1 MFVPTNSIMDTI
13 IQPVI
18 RPAKRSSYRRH
29 PVEFKRAVVEQSLTT
44 GASVSRIAREHNVN
58 ANQVFGWRKLF
69 KEGLLDTG
77 SGDDCKLLP
86 VALAE
91 LPCSPMPMRSS
102 DAPMVPAG
110 VIQLELGKARLRIEG
125 GVDAATLALVLE
137 HLLR

>member
-1 MFVPTNSIMDTI
+1 MPTNSIMDTI

-18 RPAKRSSYRRH
+18 RAAKRSSYRRH
-29 PVEFKRAVVEQSLTT
+29 TVEFKRAVVAQSLTT

-69 KEGLLDTG
+69 KEGLLDTS

-86 VALAE
+86 VALTE
-91 LPCSPMPMRSS
+91 LPRSQTPLCSSGVT
-102 DAPMVPAG
+102 MVSAG
-110 VIQLELGKARLRIEG
+110 VIRLEVGKAQLRIEG